1 MTKENGYVNNAF
13 NEHQDEAVPNG
24 SRDQNQSE
32 DSDSKA
38 IEQSNPDRL
47 SWDKPIE
54 FLMSCIAMNVGL
66 GNIWRFP
73 FVAYE
78 NGGGAFLIPYILVLM
93 LMGRP
98 MYYLEACLGQF
109 ASRGNVK
116 IFENLA
122 PALKDGIG
130 TPDWQLALCLLVA
143 WAITFGVCAK
153 GVQSSG
159 KASYFLALFPY
170 VVLLALLIRAV
181 TLEGSGTGILY
192 FINPKWDKLL
202 DAKVWYNAVT
212 QCFFSLNIGF
222 GSVSMYAS
230 YNGFR
235 HNVYKVAMVI
245 TTLDTLTSL
254 LAGTIIFGILG
265 NLASKMGVE
274 VSEVVKSGGTGLAF
288 ISYPEAL
295 AKFEAVPWLFA
306 ILFFL
311 MLFVLG
317 VGSLAALQGC
327 AFTVVMDAFPKL
339 KIWHVSLGTAV
350 GGFVIGL
357 VYVTPTNGI
366 ENPTFVPEPD
376 DSPNEKQISATNNEK
391 AEETD
396 LDDDAGNR
404 AQWGNSVEFL
414 MSCIA
419 MSVGLGNIWR
429 FPFTAK
435 ENGGGAFLIPYI
447 IVLTVIGRPLYY
459 MEMALGQFS
468 SRGNVKM
475 YEKLSPVLKSIGFGQ
490 LIGSVCVATYYCCLM
505 AITLFYLA
513 HSFTFSELPWTQCK
527 DSWNEYLTEIA
538 GYCVPSTGDY
548 TIEPNRT
555 SITSSELWFRIEV
568 LRQTDDISNGI
579 GSPDWRLTLCLL
591 ASWVVTFL
599 VSVRGVKSS
608 GKASY
613 FLALFP
619 YVIMITLLIR
629 AATLEGAGNGM
640 FYFIDTDFDKLK
652 EASVWYAAV
661 TQCFFSL
668 NVGFG
673 SIIMYSSYNPFKHNI
688 NRDALIVTTLDTFT
702 SLLSGTTIFGI
713 LGNLAYNLGTDM
725 ADVISGGGTG
735 LAFISYPEAIARFN
749 NVPWLFAI
757 LFFFMLFVLGVGSLV
772 ALQNCLNT
780 VIKDAFPSIPS
791 WVISVATAS
800 GMFLIGLMYVTP
812 GGQYML
818 DLVDH
823 FGGTFIIFVFAILEV
838 LAIVFLYG

>member
-1 MTKENGYVNNAF
+1 M
-13 NEHQDEAVPNG
+13 
-24 SRDQNQSE
+24 
-32 DSDSKA
+32 SK
-38 IEQSNPDRL
+38 
-47 SWDKPIE
+47 
-54 FLMSCIAMNVGL
+54 
-66 GNIWRFP
+66 
-73 FVAYE
+73 
-78 NGGGAFLIPYILVLM
+78 
-93 LMGRP
+93 
-98 MYYLEACLGQF
+98 
-109 ASRGNVK
+109 
-116 IFENLA
+116 
-122 PALKDGIG
+122 
-130 TPDWQLALCLLVA
+130 
-143 WAITFGVCAK
+143 
-153 GVQSSG
+153 
-159 KASYFLALFPY
+159 
-170 VVLLALLIRAV
+170 
-181 TLEGSGTGILY
+181 
-192 FINPKWDKLL
+192 
-202 DAKVWYNAVT
+202 
-212 QCFFSLNIGF
+212 
-222 GSVSMYAS
+222 
-230 YNGFR
+230 
-235 HNVYKVAMVI
+235 
-245 TTLDTLTSL
+245 
-254 LAGTIIFGILG
+254 
-265 NLASKMGVE
+265 
-274 VSEVVKSGGTGLAF
+274 
-288 ISYPEAL
+288 
-295 AKFEAVPWLFA
+295 
-306 ILFFL
+306 
-311 MLFVLG
+311 
-317 VGSLAALQGC
+317 
-327 AFTVVMDAFPKL
+327 
-339 KIWHVSLGTAV
+339 
-350 GGFVIGL
+350 
-357 VYVTPTNGI
+357 TNGI

-376 DSPNEKQISATNNEK
+376 DSPNEKRISATNNEK

-527 DSWNEYLTEIA
+527 DSWKEYLTEIA

-548 TIEPNRT
+548 TIEPNRS

-713 LGNLAYNLGTDM
+713 LGNLAYNLDTDM

-838 LAIVFLYG
+838 LAIVFLYGLQNFCLDLEYMTNHKPGIYWRLCWGLIMPVLLVTIFIYFVATLPVLTYGIYGNPYPDGILAFGWCILGVGILQAIFWVGYYSFWDKEYPIFSTQTWGPSGTKRTEHWRRYKETELEARGPRPQNWFVRQCRFIFLGR

>member
-1 MTKENGYVNNAF
+1 M
-13 NEHQDEAVPNG
+13 
-24 SRDQNQSE
+24 
-32 DSDSKA
+32 SK
-38 IEQSNPDRL
+38 
-47 SWDKPIE
+47 
-54 FLMSCIAMNVGL
+54 
-66 GNIWRFP
+66 
-73 FVAYE
+73 
-78 NGGGAFLIPYILVLM
+78 
-93 LMGRP
+93 
-98 MYYLEACLGQF
+98 
-109 ASRGNVK
+109 
-116 IFENLA
+116 
-122 PALKDGIG
+122 
-130 TPDWQLALCLLVA
+130 
-143 WAITFGVCAK
+143 
-153 GVQSSG
+153 
-159 KASYFLALFPY
+159 
-170 VVLLALLIRAV
+170 
-181 TLEGSGTGILY
+181 
-192 FINPKWDKLL
+192 
-202 DAKVWYNAVT
+202 
-212 QCFFSLNIGF
+212 
-222 GSVSMYAS
+222 
-230 YNGFR
+230 
-235 HNVYKVAMVI
+235 
-245 TTLDTLTSL
+245 
-254 LAGTIIFGILG
+254 
-265 NLASKMGVE
+265 
-274 VSEVVKSGGTGLAF
+274 
-288 ISYPEAL
+288 
-295 AKFEAVPWLFA
+295 
-306 ILFFL
+306 
-311 MLFVLG
+311 
-317 VGSLAALQGC
+317 
-327 AFTVVMDAFPKL
+327 
-339 KIWHVSLGTAV
+339 
-350 GGFVIGL
+350 
-357 VYVTPTNGI
+357 TNGI

-838 LAIVFLYG
+838 LAIVFLYGLQNFCLDLEYMTNHKPGIYWRLCWGLIMPVLLVTIFIYFVATLPVLTYGIYGKPYPDGILAFGWCILGVGILQAIFWVGYYSFWDKEYPIFSTQTWGPSGTKRTEHWRRYKETELEARGPRPQNWFVRQCRFIFLGR

>member
-122 PALKDGIG
+122 PALKEWVKNDNITCIASNSTSTVSNTTNTTSGSEMSSAELYFRIDVLKESVDISDGIG

-202 DAKVWYNAVT
+202 DAK
-212 QCFFSLNIGF
+212 
-222 GSVSMYAS
+222 
-230 YNGFR
+230 
-235 HNVYKVAMVI
+235 
-245 TTLDTLTSL
+245 
-254 LAGTIIFGILG
+254 
-265 NLASKMGVE
+265 
-274 VSEVVKSGGTGLAF
+274 
-288 ISYPEAL
+288 
-295 AKFEAVPWLFA
+295 LFA